1 METGN
6 RARGSGRDGVARG
19 INSATNANIR
29 FAKTGKLVVM
39 VRTVTG
45 RRPLNLGRAVVLP
58 ALTTSP
64 VCGCTLQ

>member
-1 METGN
+1 M
-6 RARGSGRDGVARG
+6 ARG

-29 FAKTGKLVVM
+29 FAKTGKLVGM

-45 RRPLNLGRAVVLP
+45 RRPVNLGRAVVLQST
-58 ALTTSP
+58 LTTSL